1 MERWT
6 WRTLLERPVLVPALA
21 AVTGAATA
29 SPGPAWALG
38 LASVGAWLL
47 AAQPLR
53 PAARWGV
60 LVLGFLLAGAC
71 LARLHAVE
79 APLGSVA
86 WSGEVEVESVSETR
100 EGRGRLEVHLLG
112 PPHGRALLAA
122 RGWDVLP
129 TPGARLRLVTK
140 LRPVTS
146 ATNPGEPD
154 WGHARTRRGVAWTGN
169 VRERDVALVA
179 EGGSWAREMAD
190 TQQRFARFVRSL
202 APGPDSAGLFLAL
215 AAGRRAE
222 LDDALEEDFARSGLA
237 HVLSVSGLHVA
248 GLSLALLAVARLL
261 SAVLLHRVRWV
272 DLRRWAAP
280 ACLPPAWLYV
290 AWTGWQGPAVRSA
303 LMWTLA
309 ALALAA
315 ARLPDA
321 PSLLAWSALLM
332 LVVSPG
338 TVADLSLQLSFLA
351 LLGLM
356 LGAPA
361 LRDALP
367 LLRPHEAK
375 GSTFSALRRG
385 LEPLLAAACGSLAAV
400 LWTLPV
406 LSWSFGRTSLVGI
419 LSNVVALPLS
429 AALTVTAAGT
439 AALFPVSP
447 ELAGFPGWLG
457 CHMAAWLVWL
467 ARTAA
472 RLPGA
477 ALELP
482 LLGAWGAACWYA
494 GLSAWSLG
502 RGRWRAMGVLAPAA
516 LFAAWVGMPTA
527 WGPGLVVTFLDVG
540 QGDATVVSSRGRHLL
555 VDGGGVPHGADPGER
570 VVVPFLRY
578 ERIGRLSLAVLTHPH
593 PDHALGLAST
603 LRHVPV
609 DALWLGPEPV
619 EGLLTRS
626 VREAARGAQVVRVHR
641 GSPPFQLGEAV
652 VEVLGPPEDDALLES
667 VNDRSVVLGITHGR
681 VHVLLTGDMEADA
694 EGVMPGWPA
703 DVLKAPHHG
712 SRTSSTAPFLERVR
726 PRVAV
731 FCVGR
736 ENRFGFPAPEVQ
748 ARYGAL
754 GATCYR
760 TDLHG
765 AVRVESDGKDIRVL
779 PFKAA
784 QRGLGGEALRAQG
797 ASDDS

>member
-1 MERWT
+1 MERWN
-6 WRTLLERPVLVPALA
+6 WRTLLGRPVVVPAFA
-21 AVTGAATA
+21 AVVGAAVVE
-29 SPGPAWALG
+29 PGPAWALG
-38 LASVGAWLL
+38 LAAVAAWML

-53 PAARWGV
+53 PAARWGS
-60 LVLGFLLAGAC
+60 LVLGFLLAGGC
-71 LARLHAVE
+71 LARLHAVDPPS
-79 APLGSVA
+79 AGRA
-86 WSGEVEVESVSETR
+86 WSGEVEVEAVSETR
-100 EGRGRLEVHLLG
+100 EGRGRLEVQLLSS
-112 PPHGRALLAA
+112 PHGRALLTA
-122 RGWDVLP
+122 RGWDALP
-129 TPGARLRLVTK
+129 APSARLRLVTR
-140 LRPVTS
+140 LRPVTV

-154 WGHARTRRGVAWTGN
+154 WGHARARRGVAWTGS

-179 EGGSWAREMAD
+179 EGSSWGRDRAYL
-190 TQQRFARFVRSL
+190 QQRFARFVRAL
-202 APGPDSAGLFLAL
+202 APGPESAGLFLAL
-215 AAGRRAE
+215 SAGRRAE

-248 GLSLALLAVARLL
+248 GLSLALLAVARWLA
-261 SAVLLHRVRWV
+261 AVVLHRIRSV

-303 LMWTLA
+303 LMWSLG

-315 ARLPDA
+315 ARLPDG
-321 PSLLAWSALLM
+321 PSLLGWAALLM
-332 LVVSPG
+332 LTVSPG
-338 TVADLSLQLSFLA
+338 GVADLSLQLSFLA
-351 LLGLM
+351 LMGLM
-356 LGAPA
+356 VGTPA

-367 LLRPHEAK
+367 LLRPREAG
-375 GSTFSALRRG
+375 GSRFGAVRRA
-385 LEPLLAAACGSLAAV
+385 LEPVLAAACGSLAAV

-406 LSWSFGRTSLVGI
+406 LSSTFGRTSLVGV

-447 ELAGFPGWLG
+447 GLAGLPGWAG
-457 CHMAAWLVWL
+457 CHMAAWLAWL
-467 ARTAA
+467 ARAA
-472 RLPGA
+472 AQLPGA

-482 LLGAWGAACWYA
+482 PLGAWGAGCWYA
-494 GLSAWSLG
+494 GLSAWALG
-502 RGRWRAMGVLAPAA
+502 RGRWRAWGALAPAA
-516 LFAAWVGMPTA
+516 LLASWVGMPA
-527 WGPGLVVTFLDVG
+527 GWGPGLVITFLDVG

-555 VDGGGVPHGADPGER
+555 VDGGGVPHGSDPGER
-570 VVVPFLRY
+570 VVVPFLRH
-578 ERIGRLSLAVLTHPH
+578 ERIGRLALAVLTHPH

-609 DALWLGPEPV
+609 EALWLGAGSE
-619 EGLLTRS
+619 EGPLTRS
-626 VREAARGAQVVRVHR
+626 VREAARGAQVVHVHR
-641 GSPPFQLGEAV
+641 GSPPLRLGEAL

-681 VHVLLTGDMEADA
+681 VRVLLTGDMEADA
-694 EGVMPGWPA
+694 EGLMPIWPA

-748 ARYGAL
+748 ARYEAL

-765 AVRVESDGKDIRVL
+765 AVRVESDGEDLRVVPSRVAPGGL
-779 PFKAA
+779 AGAA
-784 QRGLGGEALRAQG
+784 HRAQG
-797 ASDDS
+797 TGDDP